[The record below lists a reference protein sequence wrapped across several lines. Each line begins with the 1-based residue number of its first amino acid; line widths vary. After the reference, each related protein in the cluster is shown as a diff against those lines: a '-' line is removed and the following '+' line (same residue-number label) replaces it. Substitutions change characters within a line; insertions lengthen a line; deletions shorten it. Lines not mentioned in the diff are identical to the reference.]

1 MKYLRLK
8 SVVVFLLLVLAAG
21 TSVADPAVPELLSLG
36 RMNDA
41 ISILMT
47 RDDAESIHLLSRV
60 YYATER
66 WDDAVRCG
74 ERAVT
79 LRPNDAYYHL
89 WLAREYGEKAA
100 NSNPLT
106 AASLARKARSE
117 FERAVQLDPSSVE
130 ARLDLAQY
138 YTEAPA
144 IMGGGLDKA
153 RDQAAEVA
161 PRNPAKSH
169 LILARIAMKE
179 KQFPEAE
186 NQLRQAIR
194 EPNGPAA
201 EYWLEL
207 AEFYRVRGRPDDMQ
221 KAVQT
226 ALGQPNTPA
235 ETFFDAA
242 SELYLGNRDFPDAVL
257 YLQKYLASGGL
268 VEGSPAFRAH
278 YLLGQIYEK
287 SGQGQAAVSEY
298 EASLALASGFDRA
311 RKALYHLQ

>member
-1 MKYLRLK
+1 MKALCTKFL
-8 SVVVFLLLVLAAG
+8 VVLLLPLAAG
-21 TSVADPAVPELLSLG
+21 TIAADPAVSELLSLG

-41 ISILMT
+41 IAVLGT
-47 RDDAESIHLLSRV
+47 RSDPQSMHLLSRV

-66 WDDAVRCG
+66 WNDAVRYG
-74 ERAVT
+74 ERSVT
-79 LRPNDAYYHL
+79 LRPDDAHYHL

-106 AASLARKARSE
+106 AATIAQKAKNE

-153 RDQAAEVA
+153 RDQAAQVA
-161 PRNPAKSH
+161 KRNSAKSH
-169 LILARIAMKE
+169 LILARIAEKE

-186 NQLRQAIR
+186 NQLRQAISEAK
-194 EPNGPAA
+194 EPA

-207 AEFYRVRGRPDDMQ
+207 AEFYRVRGRLDDMQ

-226 ALGQPNTPA
+226 ALGQPGIPA
-235 ETFFDAA
+235 DTYFDAA
-242 SELYLGNRDFPDAVL
+242 NEMFLGDRDFPDAML

-268 VEGSPAFRAH
+268 VEGAPAFRAH

-287 SGQGQAAVSEY
+287 MGQGPAAVSEY
-298 EASLALASGFDRA
+298 QASLALASGFDRA
-311 RKALYHLQ
+311 RKALNHLQ

>member
-1 MKYLRLK
+1 MKVLCTKFL
-8 SVVVFLLLVLAAG
+8 SVLLLLPLAASTIG
-21 TSVADPAVPELLSLG
+21 ADPAVSELLSLG

-41 ISILMT
+41 IAVLGT
-47 RDDAESIHLLSRV
+47 RSDPQSMHLLSRV

-66 WDDAVRCG
+66 WDDAVRYG
-74 ERAVT
+74 ERAVS
-79 LRPNDAYYHL
+79 LRPDDAYYHL

-106 AASLARKARSE
+106 AASVARKAKNE

-153 RDQAAEVA
+153 RDQAVEVA
-161 PRNPAKSH
+161 KENSAKSH

-179 KQFPEAE
+179 KQFPAAE

-194 EPNGPAA
+194 EANNPA
-201 EYWLEL
+201 EYWLAL
-207 AEFYRVRGRPDDMQ
+207 AEFYRVRARPDDMQ
-221 KAVQT
+221 KAVQS
-226 ALGQPNTPA
+226 ALALPNRSA

-242 SELYLGNRDFPDAVL
+242 NELYLGNRDFPGAIV
-257 YLQKYLASGGL
+257 YLQRYLASGGL
-268 VEGSPAFRAH
+268 VEGAPAFRAH

-287 SGQGQAAVSEY
+287 VGQEAAAVSEY
-298 EASLALASGFDRA
+298 QASLALASGFDRA
-311 RKALYHLQ
+311 RNALNHLQ